1 MYLYVFLLSLQKKTI
16 MKTFF
21 LFLLTTISFTFF
33 GQVSVSELEKA
44 VYEKVK
50 THKKKL
56 SNYKELSLDTTMSNS
71 CRKHSKFMC
80 VNDDLIHIT
89 SFDGVK
95 GKSEIIQYNVY
106 NGSDVNE
113 LAQEILINF
122 LNSPLHKKNIEDSS
136 ILIGVGIYIK
146 KTKTV
151 FDTET
156 FVSQE
161 VWVTIRFY

>member
-1 MYLYVFLLSLQKKTI
+1 MTD
-16 MKTFF
+16 
-21 LFLLTTISFTFF
+21 
-33 GQVSVSELEKA
+33 LEKI
-44 VYEKVK
+44 VYDKVK
-50 THKKKL
+50 TYKKKM

-71 CRKHSKFMC
+71 CRKHSKYMC
-80 VNDDLIHIT
+80 INDNLVHIT

-113 LAQEILINF
+113 LAQEILTNF
-122 LNSPLHKKNIEDSS
+122 LNSPPHKKNIDDSS
-136 ILIGVGIYIK
+136 NMIGVGIYIK
-146 KTKTV
+146 TTKTV

>member
-1 MYLYVFLLSLQKKTI
+1 

-21 LFLLTTISFTFF
+21 LFLLTTFSFSVFS
-33 GQVSVSELEKA
+33 QVSVTDLEKA

-50 THKKKL
+50 TYKKKM

-71 CRKHSKFMC
+71 CRKHSKYMC
-80 VNDDLIHIT
+80 INDNLVHIT
-89 SFDGVK
+89 SFDGIK

-113 LAQEILINF
+113 LAQEILTNF
-122 LNSPLHKKNIEDSS
+122 LNSPPHKKNIDDPSTMV
-136 ILIGVGIYIK
+136 GVGIYIK
-146 KTKTV
+146 TTKTV

>member
-1 MYLYVFLLSLQKKTI
+1 

-21 LFLLTTISFTFF
+21 LFLLTTFSFSVFS
-33 GQVSVSELEKA
+33 QVSVTDLEKV

-50 THKKKL
+50 TYKKKM

-71 CRKHSKFMC
+71 CRKHSKYMC
-80 VNDDLIHIT
+80 INDNLVHIT

-113 LAQEILINF
+113 LAQEILTNF
-122 LNSPLHKKNIEDSS
+122 LNSPPHKENIDDSS
-136 ILIGVGIYIK
+136 TMIGVGIYIK
-146 KTKTV
+146 TTKTV

>member
-1 MYLYVFLLSLQKKTI
+1 

-21 LFLLTTISFTFF
+21 LFLLTTFSFSVFS
-33 GQVSVSELEKA
+33 QVSVTDLEKV

-50 THKKKL
+50 TYKKKM

-71 CRKHSKFMC
+71 CRKHSKYMC
-80 VNDDLIHIT
+80 INDVLVHIT
-89 SFDGVK
+89 SFEGIK

-113 LAQEILINF
+113 LAQEILTNF
-122 LNSPLHKKNIEDSS
+122 LNSPPHKKNIDDSS
-136 ILIGVGIYIK
+136 TMIGVGIYIK
-146 KTKTV
+146 TTKTV
-151 FDTET
+151 FETET

>member
-1 MYLYVFLLSLQKKTI
+1 

-21 LFLLTTISFTFF
+21 LFLITTISFTCF
-33 GQVSVSELEKA
+33 GQVSVLELEKV

-71 CRKHSKFMC
+71 CRKHSKYMC
-80 VNDDLIHIT
+80 VNDNLVHIT

-106 NGSDVNE
+106 NGSDVNQ

-146 KTKTV
+146 TTKTV

>member
-1 MYLYVFLLSLQKKTI
+1 

-21 LFLLTTISFTFF
+21 LFLLTTFSFSVFS
-33 GQVSVSELEKA
+33 QVSVTDLEKI

-50 THKKKL
+50 TYKKKM

-71 CRKHSKFMC
+71 CRKHSKYMC
-80 VNDDLIHIT
+80 INDNLVHIT
-89 SFDGVK
+89 SFDGIK

-113 LAQEILINF
+113 LAQEILTNF
-122 LNSPLHKKNIEDSS
+122 LNSPPHKKNIDDPSTM
-136 ILIGVGIYIK
+136 IGVGIYIK
-146 KTKTV
+146 TTKTV
-151 FDTET
+151 FETET

>member
-1 MYLYVFLLSLQKKTI
+1 

-21 LFLLTTISFTFF
+21 LFLLTTFSFSVFS
-33 GQVSVSELEKA
+33 QVSVTDLEKV

-50 THKKKL
+50 TYKKKM

-71 CRKHSKFMC
+71 CRKHSKYMC
-80 VNDDLIHIT
+80 INDNLVHIT

-113 LAQEILINF
+113 LAQEILTNF
-122 LNSPLHKKNIEDSS
+122 LNSPPHKKNIDDSS
-136 ILIGVGIYIK
+136 TMIGVGIYIK
-146 KTKTV
+146 TTKTV

>member
-1 MYLYVFLLSLQKKTI
+1 

-21 LFLLTTISFTFF
+21 LFLLTTFSFSVFS
-33 GQVSVSELEKA
+33 QVSVTDLEKV

-50 THKKKL
+50 TYKKKM

-71 CRKHSKFMC
+71 CRKHSKYMC
-80 VNDDLIHIT
+80 INDVLVHIT
-89 SFDGVK
+89 SFEGIK

-113 LAQEILINF
+113 LAQEILTNF
-122 LNSPLHKKNIEDSS
+122 LNSPPHKKNIDDSS
-136 ILIGVGIYIK
+136 TMIGVGIYIK
-146 KTKTV
+146 TTKTV

>member
-1 MYLYVFLLSLQKKTI
+1 

-21 LFLLTTISFTFF
+21 LFLLTTFSFSVFS
-33 GQVSVSELEKA
+33 QVSVTDLEKI

-50 THKKKL
+50 TYKKKM

-71 CRKHSKFMC
+71 CRKHSKYMC
-80 VNDDLIHIT
+80 INDNLVHIT
-89 SFDGVK
+89 SFEGVK

-113 LAQEILINF
+113 LAQEILTNF
-122 LNSPLHKKNIEDSS
+122 LNSPPHKKNIDDPSTM
-136 ILIGVGIYIK
+136 IGVGIYIK
-146 KTKTV
+146 TTKTV

>member
-1 MYLYVFLLSLQKKTI
+1 

-21 LFLLTTISFTFF
+21 LFLLTTFSFSVFS
-33 GQVSVSELEKA
+33 QVSVTDLEKV

-50 THKKKL
+50 TYKKKM

-71 CRKHSKFMC
+71 CRKHSKYMC
-80 VNDDLIHIT
+80 INDVLVHIT
-89 SFDGVK
+89 SFEGIK

-113 LAQEILINF
+113 LAQEILTNF
-122 LNSPLHKKNIEDSS
+122 LNSPPHKENIDDSS
-136 ILIGVGIYIK
+136 TMIGVGIYIK
-146 KTKTV
+146 TTKTV

>member
-1 MYLYVFLLSLQKKTI
+1 

-21 LFLLTTISFTFF
+21 LFLLTTFSFSVFS
-33 GQVSVSELEKA
+33 QVSVTDLEKV

-50 THKKKL
+50 TYKKKM

-71 CRKHSKFMC
+71 CRKHSKYMC
-80 VNDDLIHIT
+80 INDVLVQIT
-89 SFDGVK
+89 SFEGIK

-113 LAQEILINF
+113 LAQEILTNF
-122 LNSPLHKKNIEDSS
+122 LNSPPHKENIDDSS
-136 ILIGVGIYIK
+136 TMIGVGIYIK
-146 KTKTV
+146 TTKTV

>member
-1 MYLYVFLLSLQKKTI
+1 

-21 LFLLTTISFTFF
+21 LFLLTTFSFSVFS
-33 GQVSVSELEKA
+33 QVSVTDLEKI
-44 VYEKVK
+44 VYDKVK
-50 THKKKL
+50 TYKKKI

-71 CRKHSKFMC
+71 CRKHSKYMC
-80 VNDDLIHIT
+80 INDNLVHIT

-113 LAQEILINF
+113 LAQEILTNF
-122 LNSPLHKKNIEDSS
+122 LNSPPHKKNIDDSS
-136 ILIGVGIYIK
+136 TMIGVGIYIK
-146 KTKTV
+146 TTKTV

>member
-1 MYLYVFLLSLQKKTI
+1 

-21 LFLLTTISFTFF
+21 LFLLTTFSFSVFS
-33 GQVSVSELEKA
+33 QVSVTDLEKI
-44 VYEKVK
+44 VYDKVK
-50 THKKKL
+50 TYKKKM

-71 CRKHSKFMC
+71 CRKHSKYMC
-80 VNDDLIHIT
+80 INDNLVHIT

-113 LAQEILINF
+113 LAQEILTNF
-122 LNSPLHKKNIEDSS
+122 LNSPPHKKNIDDSS
-136 ILIGVGIYIK
+136 NMIGVGIYIK
-146 KTKTV
+146 TTKTV